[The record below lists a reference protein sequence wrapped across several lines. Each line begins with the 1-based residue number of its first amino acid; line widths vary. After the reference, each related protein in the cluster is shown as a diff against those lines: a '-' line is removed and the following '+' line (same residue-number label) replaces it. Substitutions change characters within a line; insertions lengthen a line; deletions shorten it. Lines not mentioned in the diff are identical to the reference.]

1 VIETFL
7 LADKRVR
14 KTAARSAKRAA
25 KTAAPIIL
33 VGGAGALVYALLKKQ
48 KNFEFIEGPTEYI
61 PSPQYTTTAE
71 TREIARETTYST
83 LDDIERLK
91 TELNDK
97 IALREQQ
104 QQIINEITQQIQS
117 VQQQIQQKEN
127 ELANASFSLTIQDVD
142 YILPGLQNNVT
153 TAKTAVYNA
162 RNRTGDAQDTVANL
176 EYELQQIYARNE
188 WWNPAWYIEKGN
200 KEVELQRAR
209 SELENQRLNQQNLE
223 SYLLERENALNEALQ
238 RKNTATQQ
246 KNDWISQ
253 YITPLENQRLALEQT
268 RNSYTIA
275 FDAINL
281 EIQRL
286 QTTLQTAGGG

>member
-1 VIETFL
+1 MFL

-14 KTAARSAKRAA
+14 KTAARSAKRAV

-83 LDDIERLK
+83 LGDIERLK
-91 TELNDK
+91 TELNEK
-97 IALREQQ
+97 ISLREQQ
-104 QQIINEITQQIQS
+104 KQKIDEIKAQIQD
-117 VQQQIQQKEN
+117 VQQQILQKQTELDLCSFVRIIAETEQQIPALRSN
-127 ELANASFSLTIQDVD
+127 YD
-142 YILPGLQNNVT
+142 
-153 TAKTAVYNA
+153 TARTAVYNA
-162 RNRTGDAQDTVANL
+162 RNRTGAAQATVANL

-188 WWNPAWYIEKGN
+188 WWNPAWYLQKGD

-209 SELENQRLNQQNLE
+209 SELETARLNQQNLE

-238 RKNTATQQ
+238 RKNAAIEQ

-253 YITPLENQRLALEQT
+253 YITPLENQRLSLEQT